1 MFIIWC
7 YLSLTFQGPQSLAL
21 LYLHLKKSFSLPVF
35 TVFGREISAFSLI
48 EDSESFSHLFHG
60 YAYSIL
66 VVLLW
71 TVFHK
76 ILCEAKPK
84 VGSCPLAFPRVVCWL
99 LSLCA
104 FWKAG
109 LAFCTCS
116 LAICKGLLL
125 PSLGTCTESSHEV
138 GECVGEAQE
147 VLGCPWD
154 SWWDLQAVHLL
165 VCEQASWWR
174 SLKESVVSTSPW
186 CVSLRALTA
195 VLPATHCY
203 PVIQLTAQDSRWC
216 GKEKGLFG
224 RVLHQQ
230 TGILISPCQRNHG
243 PWRCLLA
250 LSCAILGN
258 EWCV

>member
-1 MFIIWC
+1 MLSFLNFSRSSKPCIAVFESEKVIISSSLYCLWKRNICFQPYWGFWIFLTSFPFICI
-7 YLSLTFQGPQSLAL
+7 
-21 LYLHLKKSFSLPVF
+21 LY
-35 TVFGREISAFSLI
+35 T
-48 EDSESFSHLFHG
+48 
-60 YAYSIL
+60 

-71 TVFHK
+71 AGFHK
-76 ILCEAKPK
+76 ILCEAKPHAD
-84 VGSCPLAFPRVVCWL
+84 SFSLAFPRVVCWM

-104 FWKAG
+104 FWRAG

-138 GECVGEAQE
+138 GECGGEAHE
-147 VLGCPWD
+147 VLGC
-154 SWWDLQAVHLL
+154 LGAVDEIFRQCSCWF
-165 VCEQASWWR
+165 CEQASWWG

-203 PVIQLTAQDSRWC
+203 AVIQLTAQDSRWC

-230 TGILISPCQRNHG
+230 TRHSHFSLSEKS
-243 PWRCLLA
+243 WSMKVLA

-258 EWCV
+258 EWCL

>member
-1 MFIIWC
+1 MWC
-7 YLSLTFQGPQSLAL
+7 YLPLTFQGPQSLPL
-21 LYLHLKKSFSLPVF
+21 LSLHLKKSLSLPVF
-35 TVFGREISAFSLI
+35 TVLGREISAFSLI
-48 EDSESFSHLFHG
+48 EDSESFSHLFHW

-71 TVFHK
+71 AGFHK
-76 ILCEAKPK
+76 ILCEAKPH
-84 VGSCPLAFPRVVCWL
+84 VDSFSLAFPRVVCWM

-104 FWKAG
+104 FWRVG

-138 GECVGEAQE
+138 GECGGEAHE
-147 VLGCPWD
+147 VLGCLWG
-154 SWWDLQAVHLL
+154 SWWDLRAVQLL
-165 VCEQASWWR
+165 VCEQASWWG

-216 GKEKGLFG
+216 EKEKGLFG

-230 TGILISPCQRNHG
+230 TRHSHFSLSEKS
-243 PWRCLLA
+243 WSMKVLA

-258 EWCV
+258 EWCL